1 MSRMAAHGSGPERS
15 DLSLPIPSPLQR
27 FAEAM
32 GIADADAAMD
42 AAAADLLAS
51 HGETAPPV
59 ALKKI
64 WRAFGADV
72 RWASGPGAHGRLD
85 VIGGRYRI
93 TVNRDQ
99 NWRRQRFTLA
109 HELGHMV
116 LFNALQNDPE
126 AVRGLA
132 SAEHWAEV
140 ERLCHRAASRLLLPP
155 AQLLADLAAE
165 PLGAGRMRELYD
177 RYMVSWPVLLRG
189 IAEASGSSVSLWSRQ
204 RRHEKER
211 YAPRLTAAYAWPGG
225 PFLPAGMTCKHVT
238 PDLVGRCYAGGPS
251 LAPHVAIDVRGS
263 AVVAGPGA
271 ALPWSPPDALPE
283 FEGMPVL
290 DERLRP
296 WDVVLVVGP
305 VATQHAETVP

>member
-1 MSRMAAHGSGPERS
+1 MAAHGAGPERPA
-15 DLSLPIPSPLQR
+15 LSPPIPWPLKR
-27 FAEAM
+27 FAEALDS
-32 GIADADAAMD
+32 ADADAAMD
-42 AAAADLLAS
+42 AAAADLLAA
-51 HGETAPPV
+51 HCETVPPV
-59 ALKKI
+59 GLKKI
-64 WRAFGADV
+64 WRAFGADL

-85 VIGGRYRI
+85 VVGGRYRI

-109 HELGHMV
+109 HELGHLV
-116 LFNALQNDPE
+116 LFNALQDDPE

-140 ERLCHRAASRLLLPP
+140 ERLCHRAASRLLVPP
-155 AQLLADLAAE
+155 ARLQADLAAE
-165 PLGAGRMRELYD
+165 PLGAGRLRHLYD

-211 YAPRLTAAYAWPGG
+211 YAPRLTAAYAWPRG

-238 PDLVGRCYAGGPS
+238 PDLVGRCYAGGPA

-263 AVVAGPGA
+263 AVVAGSGA
-271 ALPWSPPDALPE
+271 ALPWSPPPAVPE
-283 FEGMPVL
+283 FEGMPVP
-290 DERLRP
+290 DERSRP
-296 WDVVLVVGP
+296 WDVVLLVGP
-305 VATQHAETVP
+305 VAAQDAGTGP